1 MSIPIRSNDPPS
13 LSIEK
18 DTIHSIILYRSLY
31 ILKRKFELHKS
42 SINSLYAKY
51 NTNKTL
57 TLLPID
63 KLISIL
69 SSIMSNCEF
78 AVVPYGNITEVF
90 TADLIAMV
98 DPSKTAMMTAQIVN
112 YMIANVE
119 KYNMIFYN
127 KKMNAIRL
135 KREMNKKKNDVLI
148 EKKITLYDKRGKII
162 VSSDDMKANNKELSL
177 KSPAYEI
184 NEEDVAVLY
193 SKRFLYSETIP
204 LIIADFV
211 TNNDSVA
218 IVDVNGEFAEE
229 TKSMFDNEIISK
241 VNEIAKVDVEQETE
255 MKVKNMLY
263 EEMNIDKTINV
274 YENII
279 VEKVSKGDNNIGY
292 LQKMINKLKAM
303 KSSIKGKINTI
314 GNTSLNASSMLNAMS
329 TSHIDNSTIN
339 NSKISKRS
347 TSKASLRKNAL
358 HDIFYFYSHQHNL
371 VGASPT
377 FDSVKEMKENLDLGE
392 FTKFCVE
399 FSIKVNKAKLV
410 EIFKKTAKNSRN
422 MSYDEFVIAL
432 QKIAV
437 EVNEEKKRYLEG
449 KVKEGEKEIRDV
461 EKKIKRLEEKQK
473 KEEEMIMKQEKETN
487 LDNAIKEENEE
498 ENVEI
503 DKKEEIESQNE
514 DNKSISSNLKSL
526 KGDDTKSM
534 KSDNKSIIT
543 KSVKNEDTKSVKSN
557 NTKSN
562 NEDTKSIKSN
572 NTKSK
577 IEDNKSVKSKKSID
591 TKTIKSSKKEEDTK
605 SVKSNS
611 TQNQNQRPNNI
622 TILPNDNKYDN
633 ASSITKEDDISSHH
647 ISISPSSHCPDQF
660 STGPLSSPPHLS
672 HPLPPKPKSVKFSLQ
687 YQTTLREYTERK
699 TEIQSQLIN
708 LRSDYTKLCNKS
720 YPQLQEELYQHIQ
733 IDNAKQY
740 KSKMNGFIPLKV
752 KPIQITQS
760 NTLKSSDVVALL
772 IQRRD
777 ERETQRRLKEE
788 NDKRI
793 LFEAKK
799 KKLKEKTDAVMRN
812 AEKKMKKPRYVVKA
826 VEKNDYNKGKTNT
839 VSWNELNNM
848 DYDAF
853 ILDANKGDEVN
864 RYMFNENSEDDSEE
878 ELLQHLHLK
887 EKMVNSVSNIERESS
902 GKKKVKRVK
911 INIDSFEEVPS
922 NQRRTKNVMTTSSNS
937 NRVTISA
944 KKILPEPTVITK
956 NDISKKL
963 KQKEDTLLKQFTMGT
978 KTKEEIN
985 DMKTVNVIKKFEKKR
1000 NYNKY

>member
-78 AVVPYGNITEVF
+78 AVVPYGNIAEVF

-437 EVNEEKKRYLEG
+437 EK
-449 KVKEGEKEIRDV
+449 
-461 EKKIKRLEEKQK
+461 
-473 KEEEMIMKQEKETN
+473 
-487 LDNAIKEENEE
+487 
-498 ENVEI
+498 
-503 DKKEEIESQNE
+503 
-514 DNKSISSNLKSL
+514 
-526 KGDDTKSM
+526 
-534 KSDNKSIIT
+534 
-543 KSVKNEDTKSVKSN
+543 
-557 NTKSN
+557 
-562 NEDTKSIKSN
+562 
-572 NTKSK
+572 
-577 IEDNKSVKSKKSID
+577 
-591 TKTIKSSKKEEDTK
+591 
-605 SVKSNS
+605 
-611 TQNQNQRPNNI
+611 
-622 TILPNDNKYDN
+622 
-633 ASSITKEDDISSHH
+633 
-647 ISISPSSHCPDQF
+647 
-660 STGPLSSPPHLS
+660 
-672 HPLPPKPKSVKFSLQ
+672 
-687 YQTTLREYTERK
+687 
-699 TEIQSQLIN
+699 
-708 LRSDYTKLCNKS
+708 
-720 YPQLQEELYQHIQ
+720 
-733 IDNAKQY
+733 
-740 KSKMNGFIPLKV
+740 
-752 KPIQITQS
+752 
-760 NTLKSSDVVALL
+760 
-772 IQRRD
+772 
-777 ERETQRRLKEE
+777 
-788 NDKRI
+788 
-793 LFEAKK
+793 
-799 KKLKEKTDAVMRN
+799 
-812 AEKKMKKPRYVVKA
+812 
-826 VEKNDYNKGKTNT
+826 
-839 VSWNELNNM
+839 
-848 DYDAF
+848 
-853 ILDANKGDEVN
+853 
-864 RYMFNENSEDDSEE
+864 
-878 ELLQHLHLK
+878 
-887 EKMVNSVSNIERESS
+887 
-902 GKKKVKRVK
+902 
-911 INIDSFEEVPS
+911 
-922 NQRRTKNVMTTSSNS
+922 
-937 NRVTISA
+937 
-944 KKILPEPTVITK
+944 
-956 NDISKKL
+956 
-963 KQKEDTLLKQFTMGT
+963 
-978 KTKEEIN
+978 
-985 DMKTVNVIKKFEKKR
+985 
-1000 NYNKY
+1000 

>member
-63 KLISIL
+63 KLISLL

-148 EKKITLYDKRGKII
+148 DKEITLYDKRGKVI
-162 VSSDDMKANNKELSL
+162 VSSDEMKANNKELLLSA
-177 KSPAYEI
+177 PAYEI

-229 TKSMFDNEIISK
+229 TKAMFDNEIISK
-241 VNEIAKVDVEQETE
+241 VNEIAKVDVEQENE

-347 TSKASLRKNAL
+347 TSKATMRKNAL

-498 ENVEI
+498 ENVELE
-503 DKKEEIESQNE
+503 KKEEIESQNE

-543 KSVKNEDTKSVKSN
+543 KSVKNEDNKSVKSSNTKSVK
-557 NTKSN
+557 

-577 IEDNKSVKSKKSID
+577 IEDNKSVKSKQSID
-591 TKTIKSSKKEEDTK
+591 TKSIKSKKEDDNK

-611 TQNQNQRPNNI
+611 TRNQNQRPNNI

-647 ISISPSSHCPDQF
+647 ISISPSSHSPDQL
-660 STGPLSSPPHLS
+660 STGPLSSPPHIS

-699 TEIQSQLIN
+699 TEIQSLLIN

-812 AEKKMKKPRYVVKA
+812 AEKKMMKPRYVVKA
-826 VEKNDYNKGKTNT
+826 VEKNDYQKGKTNT

-864 RYMFNENSEDDSEE
+864 RYMFNENSDDDSEE
-878 ELLQHLHLK
+878 ELLQHLRLK

-922 NQRRTKNVMTTSSNS
+922 NQRRMKNAITTSSNS

-956 NDISKKL
+956 NEISKKL
-963 KQKEDTLLKQFTMGT
+963 KLKEDTLLKQFTLGT